1 VSKKAS
7 PLAILVV
14 TTNTQ
19 TAPDDASMTHST
31 CAVLPLASPFPADLL
46 VLAEKLTA
54 HIQQLQLAIT
64 SFRGLPVDPE
74 RSAAFEH
81 QVVERIRLL
90 GLDLLEQVY
99 NHLEPEH
106 PEQAPRRIIVDGVGY
121 RRRDKHPN
129 TLATLCGPVRLHR
142 LLYEPLE
149 PGRPCLHPLER
160 SLGVVAGRASAA
172 LATRVGR
179 LVAARPQRAVLRAL
193 EDDNGI
199 SWTHEI
205 LRRVAAAWADH
216 LNPHRHPTLVER
228 LLQWLRQANKG
239 RGPFQP
245 VLAVGRDGVHVPMT
259 AGGYNEA
266 SVATLTVF
274 DRHGRRLGTVYLGQ
288 MPQYQQQTLSEQ
300 LTELIHGVLSQW
312 RGQRPRLAY
321 ITDGGWH
328 PVDYYRR
335 VLRPMEDPR
344 HAGVRLD
351 WERVIDFYHAAQYVS
366 KLAAALF
373 GNEAMA
379 RGWAR
384 QMRGLLKQPGGAT
397 RVLQSASYYRARVEM
412 TRVEQEAF
420 ASAYRYLRRNG
431 RHMKYDRY
439 RREGTPRG
447 SGVTEAGCKTVF
459 AQRLKQSGMR
469 WGVAGGQVVVDL
481 RVLCLSGV
489 YEEVVARYLR
499 QRSQELKGGCPPHAA
514 DHMPK
519 AA

>member
-1 VSKKAS
+1 MIYSICSA
-7 PLAILVV
+7 LLV
-14 TTNTQ
+14 TT
-19 TAPDDASMTHST
+19 
-31 CAVLPLASPFPADLL
+31 PFPADLL
-46 VLAEKLTA
+46 VLADKLSA
-54 HIQQLQLAIT
+54 HIQQLQLAIA
-64 SFRGLPVDPE
+64 SFRDLPVNPE

-81 QVVERIRLL
+81 QVVERVRLL
-90 GLDLLEQVY
+90 GLDVLEQVY
-99 NHLEPEH
+99 NHLEPQQ
-106 PEQAPRRIIVDGVGY
+106 PEQAPKRIVVDGVGY

-129 TLATLCGPVRLHR
+129 TLATLCGPVVLHR

-149 PGRPCLHPLER
+149 PGQPCLHPLER
-160 SLGVVAGRASAA
+160 SLGVVAGSASAA

-179 LVAARPQRAVLRAL
+179 LVAERPQRAVLRAL
-193 EDDNGI
+193 EDENGI
-199 SWTHEI
+199 SWTHNT

-216 LNPHRHPTLVER
+216 LNPHQHPTLVER

-239 RGPFQP
+239 RGSFQP

-274 DRHGRRLGTVYLGQ
+274 DRRGRRLGTVYLGQ
-288 MPQYQQQTLSEQ
+288 MPEYQQQVLSEQ
-300 LTELIHGVLSQW
+300 MTKLIHDVLSQW

-335 VLRPMEDPR
+335 VLRSMEDPR
-344 HAGVRLD
+344 RPGVLLN

-373 GNEAMA
+373 GTEAMA
-379 RGWAR
+379 SEWAR
-384 QMRGLLKQPGGAT
+384 QMRRLLKQPGGAT
-397 RVLQSASYYRARVEM
+397 RVLQSASYYRTRVEM
-412 TRVEQEAF
+412 TRAEHDAF
-420 ASAYRYLRRNG
+420 DKAYRYLRRN
-431 RHMKYDRY
+431 RRYMEYERY

-459 AQRLKQSGMR
+459 TQRLKQSGMR
-469 WGVAGGQVVVDL
+469 WGVEGGQVVVDL

-489 YEEVVARYLR
+489 YEAVVARYLR
-499 QRSQELKGGCPPHAA
+499 QRSQEQEGSCLPYTADRMLQAA
-514 DHMPK
+514 
-519 AA
+519 